1 MLEDDIER
9 WLDICG
15 SREILTLLRV
25 AEGTITSGR
34 KVAPSTCLAGILS
47 IKTLLLICLERH
59 PNAVLPRKA
68 LSQAIINVHAKS
80 PIYLG
85 SRCMEIV
92 AAESRDIIR
101 GALEK
106 VRRGR

>member
-15 SREILTLLRV
+15 SREILKILEV
-25 AEGTITSGR
+25 AAMIGR
-34 KVAPSTCLAGILS
+34 KLAPFTCLAGILS
-47 IKTLLLICLERH
+47 IKTLLFICLERH

-68 LSQAIINVHAKS
+68 LEQAIINVHAKS